1 MPYCRPSFFAV
12 DLRVRFFAFCMLF
25 TMVAC
30 GDGASRADTVAVDT
44 LSVSRDSATSPAW
57 TVSFRGYGP
66 LRVGMTLA
74 EAQAAAGTTLSL
86 PPQTEPEQCDYAV
99 WSGAPHGVHLMFEGG
114 VLRRVD
120 VDSSSVATAEGLRVG
135 DAAARAVSLYGT
147 RAIRRPH
154 KYETGEYF
162 IVLADP
168 VADTVHRL
176 VVEVTRDTVRAWRVG
191 QIPQVEYV
199 EGCS

>member
-1 MPYCRPSFFAV
+1 MRLPA
-12 DLRVRFFAFCMLF
+12 LIMLAF
-25 TMVAC
+25 VAAC
-30 GDGASRADTVAVDT
+30 GDRASNAGDTVALDT
-44 LSVSRDSATSPAW
+44 ASASRDSAAPSAW

-74 EAQAAAGTTLSL
+74 EAQAAAGTTLTL
-86 PPQTEPEQCDYAV
+86 PPQTDAEQCDYAV
-99 WSGAPHGVHLMFEGG
+99 WTGAPHGVHLMFEGG

-120 VDSSSVATAEGLRVG
+120 FDSSSIATAEGLRVG
-135 DAAARAVSLYGT
+135 DAASRAVTLYGARAT
-147 RAIRRPH
+147 RRPH
-154 KYETGEYF
+154 KYEVGEYF
-162 IVLADP
+162 IVPADP

-191 QIPQVEYV
+191 QFPQVEYV